1 MYDALG
7 TLYQSMNISSE
18 IFPRNKITTTFMCMT
33 DTVAS
38 YVMKL
43 ATLRDQLGAVGDSQR
58 G

>member
-43 ATLRDQLGAVGDSQR
+43 ATRDQLGAVGDNQR